1 MVNPLVPKVHLKG
14 DGSVDLIVEVADIDP
29 GNWAEISG
37 YIIQEDI
44 IQDNTIQESSV
55 FAPFSAIQLVPA
67 PPQVGGTPSVTV
79 NVPAVNLN
87 PAADVKVI
95 TRVAEVQ
102 IWPTRLGGVKTELT
116 GGITATWEA
125 KDNPAVTGWGA

>member
-1 MVNPLVPKVHLKG
+1 MVNPHVPKVHLKG
-14 DGSVDLIVEVADIDP
+14 DGSVDLIVEVVDIGP
-29 GNWAEISG
+29 GNWADISG

-55 FAPFSAIQLVPA
+55 FAPFSAIQQVPVL
-67 PPQVGGTPSVTV
+67 PQGGGTPSVTV
-79 NVPAVNLN
+79 NVPAMKLN

-95 TRVAEVQ
+95 VRVAEIQ

-125 KDNPAVTGWGA
+125 KDVTGWGA